1 MQKKD
6 DSTMIMAVVLIAVGM
21 LWLLRQ
27 LGDFPLFTGLHFH
40 HLFTPFRHMF
50 SGIGSILFSWQLI
63 LIITGIILI
72 AGRRSAGIVLVAL
85 GSIFLLYQNFSH
97 SPFLLFIPHTCAVGW
112 YRIALI
118 VKASLKIN

>member
-40 HLFTPFRHMF
+40 HLFSPFRHMF

-85 GSIFLLYQNFSH
+85 GSIFLFIKIFHIPLFS
-97 SPFLLFIPHTCAVGW
+97 SSFLIPALLVGIG
-112 YRIALI
+112 IALI